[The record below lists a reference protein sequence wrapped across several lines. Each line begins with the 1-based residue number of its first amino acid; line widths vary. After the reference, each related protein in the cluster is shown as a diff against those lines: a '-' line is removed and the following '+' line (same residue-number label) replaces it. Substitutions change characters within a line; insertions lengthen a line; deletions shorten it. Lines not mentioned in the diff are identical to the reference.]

1 MESTI
6 QSLNVVPFQTTDWS
20 TVTRTEHAG
29 ERGIAHWRTLQWG
42 DLRIRYVEYSAGYQ
56 ANHWCTKGHILFCLE
71 GELTTEL
78 RDGRM
83 FVLKPGMSYQVSD
96 EESAHRSFT
105 ETGAKLFI
113 VDGGFLNVEKKRIQ
127 RGVWM

>member
-6 QSLNVVPFQTTDWS
+6 QPLNVVPFQTTDWS
-20 TVTRTEHAG
+20 KVARREHVG
-29 ERGIAHWRTLQWG
+29 ERGIAQWRTLQWG

-56 ANHWCTKGHILFCLE
+56 ANHWCTKGHILFCVE

-78 RDGRM
+78 KDGRV

-96 EESAHRSFT
+96 EVSAHRSFT

-113 VDGGFLNVEKKRIQ
+113 VDGGFLNVEKKRIP